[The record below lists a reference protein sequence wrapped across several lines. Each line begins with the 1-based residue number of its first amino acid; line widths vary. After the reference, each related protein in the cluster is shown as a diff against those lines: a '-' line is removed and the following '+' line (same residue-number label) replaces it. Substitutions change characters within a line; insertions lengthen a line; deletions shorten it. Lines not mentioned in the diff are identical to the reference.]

1 MDGAGRLTKVLPDH
15 DTQRRQTVEPSYR
28 PNGAVYVASPAQA
41 RARGFWSPAT
51 RGFVMARRAFDG
63 IDSAADLECRQGP
76 FLASRPVPDIE
87 CGGGGWT
94 GPPLLRDRGGRGKIT
109 RLAGAGVEAW
119 TRGRLRCRRG

>member
-51 RGFVMARRAFDG
+51 RGFVMPVERSTD
-63 IDSAADLECRQGP
+63 IDSAADLNAVR
-76 FLASRPVPDIE
+76 ASSRPGRAGHRMREVE
-87 CGGGGWT
+87 
-94 GPPLLRDRGGRGKIT
+94 DRPGHRCFVI
-109 RLAGAGVEAW
+109 AEAGVNHNGSLELALRLVDAAADSGA
-119 TRGRLRCRRG
+119 TR